1 MSDTK
6 DIEALV
12 VEEDKVQPAPP
23 QGRGDHPVIT
33 GDTARQG
40 PAGWRVLYIL
50 SIGFAG
56 ALIALAIA
64 YFVWA
69 S

>member
-6 DIEALV
+6 DIEARV